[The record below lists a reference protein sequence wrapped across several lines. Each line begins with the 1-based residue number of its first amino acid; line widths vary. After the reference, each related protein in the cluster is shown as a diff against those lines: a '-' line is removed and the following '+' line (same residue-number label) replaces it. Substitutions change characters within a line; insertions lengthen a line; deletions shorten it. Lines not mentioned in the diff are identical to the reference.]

1 VHCQACSCYALCL
14 THRPK
19 PGMLRNSLTCIM
31 HSSGASSGTS
41 ASTQH
46 ELRAR
51 LASQPAAPAAIHEA
65 NHTALTLHILLHCNY
80 CSSQILAGFFGG
92 KSGAVEP
99 IPGTD
104 MYVAIIFSCQEMPD
118 LQRLHAADP
127 SVPIVFFNLK
137 LDTQRGD
144 LGLPAFP
151 PKSLHHTFM
160 CKIKPA
166 FLLRTRGYSKSLAR
180 PPYLVNYQGAQ
191 FRVYPG
197 AYQSLLDV
205 GTGRYK
211 QVINAP

>member
-1 VHCQACSCYALCL
+1 MLCLQRSTVPLLSACSDCTYSCSALSDMQSI
-14 THRPK
+14 HIQQR
-19 PGMLRNSLTCIM
+19 
-31 HSSGASSGTS
+31 
-41 ASTQH
+41 STYTT
-46 ELRAR
+46 L
-51 LASQPAAPAAIHEA
+51 
-65 NHTALTLHILLHCNY
+65 NTACTLFIAILLLLLLLLL
-80 CSSQILAGFFGG
+80 QILAGFFGG

-211 QVINAP
+211 QVCVHIVCV